1 MNNKIY
7 KTILIWEIIGIFF
20 LISVG
25 SLLHFTYG
33 WSNNNP
39 IIGLFSPVN
48 ESVWEHLKL
57 GFWSLMIFSLIEY
70 FFIKNISNNFFTA
83 KALGIFILQITIIV
97 TFYTYTTFTGTEILI
112 IDILS
117 YILGSILCQI
127 ISYRQLIK
135 NKINNKIKYLSVSFI
150 LIHGL
155 LLFLFTFYPPKLP
168 IFKDSNTNSYGISC
182 NINSN
187 KTSSHIH

>member
-1 MNNKIY
+1 MNIRIR
-7 KTILIWEIIGIFF
+7 KTILIWEITGVFF

-25 SLLHFTYG
+25 SLLHFTYE
-33 WSNNNP
+33 WSNHNP
-39 IIGLFSPVN
+39 IIGLFSPIN

-57 GFWSLMIFSLIEY
+57 GFTSLMIFSLIEY
-70 FFIKNISNNFFTA
+70 FFMKNISNNFFTA

-117 YILGSILCQI
+117 YIIGAILCQI
-127 ISYRQLIK
+127 ISYKLLVK
-135 NKINNKIKYLSVSFI
+135 NKFNNKIKYLSLSFI
-150 LIHGL
+150 FTHAI

-182 NINSN
+182 NIESN
-187 KTSSHIH
+187 KINDHIH

>member
-1 MNNKIY
+1 MNNRTR
-7 KTILIWEIIGIFF
+7 KTILTWEIIGIFF
-20 LISVG
+20 IISIG
-25 SLLHFTYG
+25 SLIHFTYK

-57 GFWSLMIFSLIEY
+57 GFTSLMIFSLIEF

-97 TFYTYTTFTGTEILI
+97 IFYTYTAFTGTEILV
-112 IDILS
+112 IDISS
-117 YILGSILCQI
+117 YIIGSILCQV
-127 ISYRQLIK
+127 ISYNLLIK
-135 NKINNKIKYLSVSFI
+135 NEFNRKIKYLSISFI
-150 LIHGL
+150 LTHAL

-168 IFKDSNTNSYGISC
+168 IFKDSNTNSYGISW
-182 NINSN
+182 NIDFI
-187 KTSSHIH
+187 KITE